1 MMAAWLVFS
10 AAFAGF
16 GLLSLAMQRHR
27 PALSGVASP
36 LDGPRGR
43 AALRTFGAAALVA
56 SLVLAL
62 RDNSQLGAINWSGDA
77 MAAMLL
83 VASLHAFAERWAASI
98 IVLGTAVFIG
108 SVLAGL

>member
-1 MMAAWLVFS
+1 MIAAWLVFIAS
-10 AAFAGF
+10 FAGF

-62 RDNSQLGAINWSGDA
+62 RDNSQLGAIHWSGGA
-77 MAAMLL
+77 MTAVLL
-83 VASLHAFAERWAASI
+83 VAGLHAWAGRWAALTI
-98 IVLGTAVFIG
+98 LLGAVAFAG
-108 SVLAGL
+108 LALAGW